1 MGEFFETEI
10 KIEGIIANSE
20 TGYAGGDLY
29 VPLNNVSDLLIDYVE
44 VTAPKVGNDAD
55 KDITTY
61 LTTTKIFDD
70 LSFGAWAKFH
80 SPDSKKYY
88 EPIFTAGT
96 TTALAWTL
104 HPDYPLMPGAATV
117 DQSDA
122 DYAFKEF
129 ELFRTKMFGLD
140 TKYGRVWRND
150 SETWNHYTGNAWSA
164 TILSGVVSAAS
175 NVTPIVITDVAHG
188 LTSGDTVSIF
198 DVLGNLGAN
207 STSANPIW
215 YVTVLTADTF
225 SLYSDAARTLGV
237 AGTGAYTSGGTWKR
251 DATGILGNPTEL
263 LSFQSNSS
271 LLLLVGSDNGFARQ
285 SANADGAAPTWANFV
300 GKNGSEVA
308 AQHFALVN
316 ADLYYSTGYI
326 VTNRVSGKSWKV
338 GNPETDVNRML
349 WWHNYLIITKPEGVW
364 ALLPD
369 KNSLQNIQEFH
380 NKSEHNGKVLIIH
393 NESAYWNAGENWF
406 RWDGFTAP
414 NQQIATFDGDV
425 NRVAYHGHVRG
436 AMSDGKNLYLVYRV
450 TTEASP
456 RYFNDFIVVQT
467 TKTLGYHPVFVASS
481 TTTEPTYYVGGVF
494 FHESKIRYSL
504 GTAATSVTGYLMTD
518 GDVPKSGTGKPY
530 VWDVGITT
538 GMVDMQRSGNEKW
551 IRENLIST
559 LDKKKMDTGVAGT
572 GFARVAYR
580 TWEDGSTF
588 TAYPTAQDIA
598 RTNDRITETP
608 TPETDMQA
616 GFLATKVEWKIL
628 LKNSGNATDKENM
641 FYVRSFH
648 AVWSVFYRPALLI
661 TARVP
666 YSKGGVS
673 INANNRRNITGTE
686 LLQGLKAGMIQNR
699 PVTVTLPN
707 GMQALMQILPSRQTI
722 RLENIRSD
730 GTDEH
735 GHFSFDARELR

>member
-10 KIEGIIANSE
+10 KIEGIIANAE

-129 ELFRTKMFGLD
+129 ELFKSKMFGLD

-150 SETWNHYTGNAWSA
+150 SETWNHYAGSSTGWTA
-164 TILSGVVSAAS
+164 TIKSGVITGAAS
-175 NVTPIVITDVAHG
+175 DGGGEIRITSAAHG
-188 LTSGDTVSIF
+188 LANGDIISILGVVGTVE
-198 DVLGNLGAN
+198 AN
-207 STSANPIW
+207 STGASPTW
-215 YVTVLTADTF
+215 VVKDVTTDTF
-225 SLYSDAARTLGV
+225 DLTGSTFAIAYS
-237 AGTGAYTSGGTWKR
+237 SGGTWKR
-251 DATGILGNPTEL
+251 DAVGILGSPTEI
-263 LSFQSNSS
+263 LSYQTGGT
-271 LLLLVGSDNGFARQ
+271 LGLLVGQTDENGGLARR
-285 SANADGAAPTWANFV
+285 STNAEGASPTWTNLTV
-300 GKNGSEVA
+300 SGSPVA

-316 ADLYYSTGYI
+316 ADLYYSDGYI
-326 VTNRVSGKSWKV
+326 VKNTVTGKSWKV
-338 GNPETDVNRML
+338 GNPDTDVSRML

-467 TKTLGYHPVFVASS
+467 TKTLGYHPIFVASS

-530 VWDVGITT
+530 IWDVGITT

-551 IRENLIST
+551 IKENLIST
-559 LDKKKMDTGVAGT
+559 YDVGAVGT

-580 TWEDGSTF
+580 TWEDGTTF
-588 TAYPTAQDIA
+588 TAYPTAQDITG
-598 RTNDRITETP
+598 TNDRITVTP
-608 TPETDMQA
+608 TAESNMQA

-628 LKNSGNATDKENM
+628 LKNSGSATQKESA

>member
-61 LTTTKIFDD
+61 LTTTKIFDN

-80 SPDSKKYY
+80 SPDAKKFY
-88 EPIFTAGT
+88 EPIFTPGT
-96 TTALAWTL
+96 TTALAWTA

-129 ELFRTKMFGLD
+129 ELFKSKMFGLD

-150 SETWNHYTGNAWSA
+150 SETWNHYAGSSTGWTA
-164 TILSGVVSAAS
+164 TIKSGVITGAAS
-175 NVTPIVITDVAHG
+175 DGGGEIRITSAAHG
-188 LTSGDTVSIF
+188 LANGDIISILGVVGTVE
-198 DVLGNLGAN
+198 AN
-207 STSANPIW
+207 STGASPTWVVKDVA
-215 YVTVLTADTF
+215 TDTF
-225 SLYSDAARTLGV
+225 DLTGSTFAIAYS
-237 AGTGAYTSGGTWKR
+237 SGGTWKR
-251 DATGILGNPTEL
+251 DAVGILGSPTSL
-263 LSFQSNSS
+263 LSYQTGGV
-271 LLLLVGSDNGFARQ
+271 LGLLVGQTDENGGLARR
-285 SANADGAAPTWANFV
+285 STNAEGASPTWTNLVVDGAP
-300 GKNGSEVA
+300 VA
-308 AQHFALVN
+308 AQQFALVN
-316 ADLYYSTGYI
+316 ADLYYSDGYNVKNS
-326 VTNRVSGKSWKV
+326 VTGKSWKV
-338 GNPETDVNRML
+338 GNPDADVSRML

-364 ALLPD
+364 VLIPD

-414 NQQIATFDGDV
+414 PQDIATFDGDV

-456 RYFNDFIVVQT
+456 RYFNDFILVQP
-467 TKTLGYHPVFVASS
+467 TKSLGYHPVFVASS
-481 TTTEPTYYVGGVF
+481 TTTEPAYYVGGVF

-559 LDKKKMDTGVAGT
+559 LDKKEMDTGVAST

-588 TAYPTAQDIA
+588 TAYPTSQDITGT
-598 RTNDRITETP
+598 RDRHVITP
-608 TPETDMQA
+608 TAESNMQA